1 MHPAVKQYVQVIKDN
16 FPHYFK
22 GCKVL
27 EMGSLN
33 INGSVR
39 KFFRNCKYTGI
50 DKTAGVGVDVVCLAH
65 EAQFKDRSFD
75 VVIST
80 EMLEHDKY
88 ARKSM
93 LNAMKLLK
101 KGGIL
106 IVTAAGKGRPS
117 HFEYTGED
125 GHYENIT
132 RKMVENS
139 IGECVF
145 DETKEDIRFYKIK

>member
-1 MHPAVKQYVQVIKDN
+1 MHPAVIEYVKGIKEK
-16 FPHYFK
+16 FPHYFVGK
-22 GCKVL
+22 RVL

-50 DKTAGVGVDVVCLAH
+50 DKTAGAGVDVVCLAH
-65 EAQFKDRSFD
+65 EAPFKDRSFD

-93 LNAMKLLK
+93 DTAMKLLK

-106 IVTAAGKGRPS
+106 IVTAAGKGRPP
-117 HFEYTGED
+117 HFEHTGED

-132 RKMVENS
+132 QKIVVSS

-145 DETKEDIRFYKIK
+145 DETREDIRFYKIK